1 MAASDVIS
9 GNGTQSNGGA
19 MKNQEIDAVR
29 NLLFGQQSEQIN
41 RRMEFLENKLREL
54 QDENTQ
60 LRRLLEIELTA
71 REQADASLNTQVQ
84 ANTQSI
90 EQNHATGEKLSRQLS
105 DEVKT
110 RKAAVKEITD
120 YLSSNRDQQEKMLDI
135 IRGALAGYSQY
146 GSKE

>member
-1 MAASDVIS
+1 MASLDL
-9 GNGTQSNGGA
+9 NGTTNGGEPDVQGKQLDA
-19 MKNQEIDAVR
+19 MR
-29 NLLFGQQSEQIN
+29 SLLFGQQSEQIN
-41 RRMEFLENKLREL
+41 RRMEFLEAQLREL

-71 REQADASLNTQVQ
+71 REHSDAQLGAQINT
-84 ANTQSI
+84 NSQSI
-90 EQNHATGEKLSRQLS
+90 DRNRDAHDKLSRQLS

-120 YLSSNRDQQEKMLDI
+120 YLASNRDQQEKMIDI
-135 IRGALAGYSQY
+135 IRGALASYTQI